1 VGGQPL
7 GRVDEGD
14 VRVGG
19 FDLGVG
25 VEVSRSG
32 VREAAGSLADAD
44 DAEGRRRGAD
54 RPDPADER
62 ERVGLHRG
70 GRDVVTVQP
79 ALGHASA
86 TTTLST
92 YSGCCVPGGHAAAG
106 SSTAPAG
113 ARGHQRWGGERCCLA
128 ARFRCDAPARGTAL
142 GAAAGCGVS
151 VDFSG
156 RTSAMRRGICR
167 LGRGLRSPDAGGRT
181 TGARWPAR
189 PRLDPFRSIQPACD
203 ADSAEVFPEAA
214 DGPADTRRSTPMRP
228 QPVGLPVSAH
238 PPCRKDCGRS
248 RRGRPG

>member
-62 ERVGLHRG
+62 ERVGSHRG

-86 TTTLST
+86 TTPLST
-92 YSGCCVPGGHAAAG
+92 YSRLLR
-106 SSTAPAG
+106 
-113 ARGHQRWGGERCCLA
+113 ARGVTPPRDPPRLRPGPGATSAGVVSDAAWLHDFAATLRPGAQRSAPQSVVASPLTSRAGLPRCA
-128 ARFRCDAPARGTAL
+128 E
-142 GAAAGCGVS
+142 VS
-151 VDFSG
+151 VA
-156 RTSAMRRGICR
+156 SAG
-167 LGRGLRSPDAGGRT
+167 
-181 TGARWPAR
+181 
-189 PRLDPFRSIQPACD
+189 
-203 ADSAEVFPEAA
+203 DSVLQTLEV
-214 DGPADTRRSTPMRP
+214 
-228 QPVGLPVSAH
+228 
-238 PPCRKDCGRS
+238 
-248 RRGRPG
+248 GRPGRGGRLGLGWTPSGRSSRPATQTPPRSSPRQRTGRPTPGGVRRCAC